1 MGIHYAIEVFTQDCC
16 ACAGF
21 IAYAQ
26 ELAASRPGSTVR
38 VWDVT
43 QQATRA
49 RMRALHLVELPAIV
63 VDSVPLPCCS
73 LAPNRNTPI

>member
-1 MGIHYAIEVFTQDCC
+1 MGVHYAIEVFTQDCC

-26 ELAASRPGSTVR
+26 ELAASWPGSTVR

-43 QQATRA
+43 RPATRT
-49 RMRALHLVELPAIV
+49 RMRALHLAELPAIV
-63 VDSVPLPCCS
+63 VDGVPLPCCS
-73 LAPNRNTPI
+73 SALDRKATT

>member
-1 MGIHYAIEVFTQDCC
+1 MGIHYAIEVFTQDCS

-21 IAYAQ
+21 VAYAQ

-43 QQATRA
+43 QPATRT
-49 RMRALHLVELPAIV
+49 RMRALHLAELPAIV
-63 VDSVPLPCCS
+63 VDGVPLPCCS
-73 LAPNRNTPI
+73 PAPDGNAPT